1 MEFGLETLALLS
13 LAAFAAGFVDAIA
26 GGGGLLTVPVLM
38 LAGFDPVTAV
48 ATNKVQGTTS
58 IISSLY
64 TYHRAGLVEW
74 RAGLPPAIAAFAC
87 GILGALSIHYLSRE
101 VLSALMP
108 VLLIV
113 VAAYFGLS
121 RSMGD
126 ADSRRRMPYWLFVLV
141 PIPLI
146 AFYDGFL
153 GPGAGSFYT
162 LALVTLQGYG
172 LRRAT
177 AGAKIG
183 NGASNLGSLLLYS
196 LTGAVVWS
204 VGIAMGMSSILGAQ
218 VGSRLAVGLG
228 ARLIRPLIVLVCCA
242 VAVKLLLDP
251 SNQLRLFLVGG

>member
-13 LAAFAAGFVDAIA
+13 LAAFAAGFVDSIA

-74 RAGLPPAIAAFAC
+74 RASVPIAIAAFAC

-126 ADSRRRMPYWLFVLV
+126 ADSRRRMPYWR
-141 PIPLI
+141 
-146 AFYDGFL
+146 DNL
-153 GPGAGSFYT
+153 GRCKMNRWQNCVATKKGRS
-162 LALVTLQGYG
+162 
-172 LRRAT
+172 RRAARST
-177 AGAKIG
+177 
-183 NGASNLGSLLLYS
+183 GS
-196 LTGAVVWS
+196 
-204 VGIAMGMSSILGAQ
+204 
-218 VGSRLAVGLG
+218 
-228 ARLIRPLIVLVCCA
+228 PC
-242 VAVKLLLDP
+242 
-251 SNQLRLFLVGG
+251 